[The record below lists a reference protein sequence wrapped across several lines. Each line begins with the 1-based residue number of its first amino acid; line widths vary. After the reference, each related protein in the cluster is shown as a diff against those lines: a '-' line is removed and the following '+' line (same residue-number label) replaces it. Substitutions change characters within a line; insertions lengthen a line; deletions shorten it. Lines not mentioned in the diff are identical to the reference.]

1 MYKFFLTIPLIITCV
16 FFASAQSISQ
26 SNQASLY
33 SDLDNSE
40 ISEYLNFTSDI
51 LLSNAEQPPALQR
64 HSQQT
69 ACADNPPVRG
79 VYRCRIEATSGSR
92 TFRVELEIPQSFG
105 KRTVNRI
112 AAVLE
117 SVVLQRMVEGTSE
130 KFVARADHFGLTS
143 RRSRKRKFRPTL
155 PYLNPRPRTL
165 NRQIREEAA
174 VVEAAVESVFLA
186 SGDARGRRLKINNY
200 NVAGKAGAATPNS
213 YYTQRYIEISVN
225 HGLLT
230 RLNVSDNRW
239 GGVIAHEILHTL
251 GWGHVNYKNSNAIEI
266 FEAIIQ
272 GKRFN
277 ERKTIEKFG
286 Y

>member
-1 MYKFFLTIPLIITCV
+1 MHKFFLAIPLIIACV
-16 FFASAQSISQ
+16 FFVSAQSISQ

-40 ISEYLNFTSDI
+40 IPKYSNFTSDI
-51 LLSNAEQPPALQR
+51 LLSNAEEPPAMPR
-64 HSQQT
+64 HSQP
-69 ACADNPPVRG
+69 ACADNPPARG

-112 AAVLE
+112 ATVLE
-117 SVVLQRMVEGTSE
+117 TIVLQRMVEGISE
-130 KFVARADHFGLTS
+130 RFVARANHFGLTW
-143 RRSRKRKFRPTL
+143 RRSTGRKFDPTL
-155 PYLNPRPRTL
+155 PYQRTR
-165 NRQIREEAA
+165 NRKISEEAA
-174 VVEAAVESVFLA
+174 LVEAAVESVFLT
-186 SGDARGRRLKINNY
+186 SGDASGRRLKIKNY
-200 NVAGKAGAATPNS
+200 NAAGKAGAATPNS
-213 YYTQRYIEISVN
+213 YYTKRFVEISVN
-225 HGLLT
+225 HKLLT

-251 GWGHVNYKNSNAIEI
+251 GWGHLDYKNSNAIEI

-277 ERKTIEKFG
+277 EPKIKEKFE